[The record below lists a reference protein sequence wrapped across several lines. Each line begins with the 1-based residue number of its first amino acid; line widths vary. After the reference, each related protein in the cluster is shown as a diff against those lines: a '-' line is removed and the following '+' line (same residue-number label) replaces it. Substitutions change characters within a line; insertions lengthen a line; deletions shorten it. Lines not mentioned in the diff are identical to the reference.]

1 MANTLAVFDVSPFI
15 YKGHFMKTFD
25 LDTLYDFPIKGV
37 RYLLKYITKEMKFNN
52 DIVLCFD
59 SKSFR
64 KKILK
69 TYKAHR
75 TPCIE
80 VYAQLD
86 FLYKYLT
93 ECGFVCYKQDDYEAD
108 DFIYNVCF
116 ANAGKYRN
124 IKIYGV
130 DYDLTHNVDEYGTVF
145 ESISSQVYSV
155 DKDNFGTILGSEDE
169 EVYFN
174 TITAYKI
181 FVGDKSDNVKSFTSE
196 KGYRGID
203 IYKVFVDVLKE
214 QCSHENSYYTKSR
227 DVLWYFIENCG
238 YFTEKDLKELKLRL
252 DVFYP
257 AIITENVEGIP
268 YNYGQ
273 VSNLGNINRNMYGK
287 LTRTV
292 KDFDSTNILEL
303 DAGGSS
309 PAVKEYLY
317 TQAKALKEGSY
328 GVNTNLPKDFSRLK
342 TKSLILNGF

>member
-15 YKGHFMKTFD
+15 YKGHNMKSFD
-25 LDTLYDFPIKGV
+25 LESVYGFPIKGA
-37 RYLLKYITKEMKFNN
+37 RYLLKYITKELKFNN

-93 ECGFVCYKQDDYEAD
+93 ECGFVCYKQDGYEAD

-116 ANAGKYRN
+116 ANAGKYKN
-124 IKIYGV
+124 IKVYGT

-145 ESISSQVYSV
+145 ESISSLTYSV
-155 DKDNFGTILGSEDE
+155 DKNNFSTILGEEDE

-181 FVGDKSDNVKSFTSE
+181 FVGDKSDTVKPFTSE

-203 IYKVFVDVLKE
+203 IYKVYVDILKE
-214 QCSHENSYYTKSR
+214 QCSHESSYYIKSR

-238 YFTEKDLKELKLRL
+238 YFTEKDLNELKIRL

-257 AIITENVEGIP
+257 ATIPCNSEGVE
-268 YNYGQ
+268 YDYKQ
-273 VSNLGNINRNMYGK
+273 TSNMNNINKNMYGK

-292 KDFDSTNILEL
+292 KDFDTTTVL
-303 DAGGSS
+303 DLDQGGSS
-309 PAVKEYLY
+309 AAVKEYLY
-317 TQAKALKEGSY
+317 TQANALKEGSY